1 MNLRRHLDRSLL
13 PDPTAS
19 PRIRGG
25 RMASSR
31 LVRLLGE
38 ERGAV
43 MTEYVVVTGFVALVT
58 IPSLLYCGLQ
68 LAVSFGFVRDYALY
82 PFP

>member
-1 MNLRRHLDRSLL
+1 MNLSSSLNGS
-13 PDPTAS
+13 PVAASSAS
-19 PRIRGG
+19 PLRR
-25 RMASSR
+25 REPTTWAR
-31 LVRLLGE
+31 LRELLCE

-43 MTEYVVVTGFVALVT
+43 MTEYVAVTGFVSLVT

-68 LAVSFGFVRDYALY
+68 LATSFGFVRDYALY